1 MRAFMGSGQLPMR
14 SCMAS
19 GHQPMRAFMGS
30 GQLPMRDWAGAE
42 RTISVALK
50 SWVLTDMTFLLTEF

>member
-1 MRAFMGSGQLPMR
+1 
-14 SCMAS
+14 MAS